1 MRRWPA
7 FLAVLTMSGVGAA
20 AAQPNVIPNAT
31 FDAPAV
37 SWWQGPIQASSSKS
51 WSSFGNPGGSLLLES
66 TLQPPSVVPIELRGP
81 CISGPAGAWLY
92 RGQVL
97 NASDQAG
104 EECLIVYVR
113 YEDATCSGPPI
124 FDFIDD
130 GPQPLG
136 VWIDR
141 EAVPLAIDDTIRSF
155 QPTLLMSR
163 SPTPGASRC
172 YFDNLELLSPG
183 VQVVEVPALSPLA
196 MWILAGLLL
205 IVGLRRLG
213 RGAAPGASSS

>member
-1 MRRWPA
+1 MRHWPTILVSVA
-7 FLAVLTMSGVGAA
+7 LGASGSA
-20 AAQPNVIPNAT
+20 AAQTNVIPNAS
-31 FDAPAV
+31 FDAPDV
-37 SWWQGPIQASSSKS
+37 SWWQGPTQASSSKS

-81 CISGPAGAWLY
+81 CISGPAGAWVY

-104 EECLIVYVR
+104 EECQIFYVR
-113 YEDATCSGPPI
+113 YEDVTCSGPPF
-124 FDFIDD
+124 FDVIDG
-130 GPQPLG
+130 GPQPMG
-136 VWIDR
+136 VWSDR

-155 QPTLLMSR
+155 QPTLVMSR

-183 VQVVEVPALSPLA
+183 VQVVEVPALGPLA
-196 MWILAGLLL
+196 IWILAGLLL
-205 IVGLRRLG
+205 IAGLRRL
-213 RGAAPGASSS
+213 